1 MTGIVLAAAAI
12 YVTVVLFQIQDA
24 QSRLERESRVARISF
39 DTDVDSHPSGVW
51 LASIHLLNSG
61 PSPADFVK
69 IEVGFGSAGL
79 EPPAGAQVEI
89 DPPGRG
95 RATSTGLRLIN
106 AKTIQHPICIYTV
119 DIERWQVGEQ
129 INVRLFLRLQQGVQD
144 LLTQEEVDA
153 NRSLRTGNLEKFTEQ
168 QDALRGAFIPRVFIY
183 ESPNVR
189 AINQRDKINDL
200 FNRGY
205 VGRESQLSAAV
216 PRCEP

>member
-1 MTGIVLAAAAI
+1 
-12 YVTVVLFQIQDA
+12 
-24 QSRLERESRVARISF
+24 
-39 DTDVDSHPSGVW
+39 
-51 LASIHLLNSG
+51 
-61 PSPADFVK
+61 
-69 IEVGFGSAGL
+69 
-79 EPPAGAQVEI
+79 
-89 DPPGRG
+89 
-95 RATSTGLRLIN
+95 LRLIN